1 MRHGAR
7 SGKSD
12 RLYQHARH
20 LTNSVKF
27 ALTNSGNGLAKSL
40 NEGIGIGERRKEAE
54 GAGE

>member
-12 RLYQHARH
+12 RQYQQARH
-20 LTNSVKF
+20 LTNGVKV
-27 ALTNSGNGLAKSL
+27 ALTNSGNGFAKSL
-40 NEGIGIGERRKEAE
+40 NEGIRIGERRKEAE